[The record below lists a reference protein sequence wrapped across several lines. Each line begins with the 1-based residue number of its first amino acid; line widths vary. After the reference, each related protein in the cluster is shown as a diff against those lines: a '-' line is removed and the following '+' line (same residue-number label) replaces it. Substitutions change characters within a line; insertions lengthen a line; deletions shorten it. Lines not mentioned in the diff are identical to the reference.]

1 MNSVTAGDAELNT
14 QLIAISTSLQAGLV
28 RPTRKAHARG
38 DVSGFAGG
46 PCSQR
51 DGMKGTT
58 DASIVDWD
66 ETKRTVSQLNCIC
79 VFYRAVT
86 DARV

>member
-28 RPTRKAHARG
+28 RSTRNAHARG
-38 DVSGFAGG
+38 VVFWLCRRALFATT
-46 PCSQR
+46 R
-51 DGMKGTT
+51 DEGST
-58 DASIVDWD
+58 DASIADWD
-66 ETKRTVSQLNCIC
+66 ETKRTISRLNCIC
-79 VFYRAVT
+79 VFYRPVT